1 MNNYKL
7 KIEYN
12 GTNYSGWQIQPNVPT
27 VQDEITKAL
36 KQITGS
42 EINLIG
48 SGRTDSGVHAL
59 GQVANFQIE
68 DELNIRKVKHSLNS
82 LLSKDISIS
91 EFEEVDV
98 DFHSRFDAKLRSYL
112 YLFTNSK
119 SPFYNEFSYHYS
131 PIFNLEIEK
140 LNEISSNLIGK
151 HDFTSFSKKNT
162 DTENMVCDISF
173 AKWRRVK
180 NKIIFRVD
188 GNRFLHGMV
197 RTIVGTILE
206 IAEKNKSIEEIN
218 EIVAAKNR
226 DAAGRSAPAK
236 GLFLLDVKYCNK

>member
-1 MNNYKL
+1 MKNYKL

-12 GTNYSGWQIQPNVPT
+12 GTNFSGWQIQPNVPT
-27 VQDEITKAL
+27 VQAEITSAL

-59 GQVANFQIE
+59 GQVANFQI
-68 DELNIRKVKHSLNS
+68 DNELDIRKAKHSLNS
-82 LLSKDISIS
+82 LLSKNIAIS

-112 YLFTNSK
+112 YIFTNNK
-119 SPFYNEFSYHYS
+119 SPFHNDYSYNYS
-131 PIFNLEIEK
+131 PIFNLKIEM
-140 LNEISSNLIGK
+140 LNKISKNILGE

-162 DTENMVCDISF
+162 DTENMICAVSL
-173 AKWRRVK
+173 AKWRKVK
-180 NKIIFRVD
+180 NQIVFRID

-197 RTIVGTILE
+197 RTIVGTVLE
-206 IAEKNKSIEEIN
+206 IAEKNKLNHEIN
-218 EIVAAKNR
+218 TIIAAKNR
-226 DAAGRSAPAK
+226 DVAGRSVPAK
-236 GLFLLDVKYCNK
+236 GLFLLDVKY

>member
-1 MNNYKL
+1 MKNYKL

-27 VQDEITKAL
+27 IQNEITKAL

-59 GQVANFQIE
+59 GQVANFQVE

-82 LLSKDISIS
+82 LLQNEIAIS
-91 EFEEVDV
+91 ELIEVNV

-112 YLFTNSK
+112 YLCTSSK
-119 SPFYNEFSYHYS
+119 SPFYNEYSYHYS
-131 PIFNLEIEK
+131 PIFNLELEK
-140 LNEISSNLIGK
+140 LNEISKNILGE

-162 DTENMVCDISF
+162 DTENMVCDVSL

-180 NKIIFRVD
+180 NHIIFRID

-197 RTIVGTILE
+197 RTIVGTVLE
-206 IAEKNKSIEEIN
+206 IAEKNKSIDEIN
-218 EIVAAKNR
+218 KIVTAKNR
-226 DAAGRSAPAK
+226 DVAGRSVPAK
-236 GLFLLDVKYCNK
+236 GLFLLDVKY

>member
-1 MNNYKL
+1 MKNYKL

-12 GTNYSGWQIQPNVPT
+12 GANFSGWQIQPNVPT
-27 VQDEITKAL
+27 IQGEITNAL
-36 KQITGS
+36 KQIIGS

-68 DELNIRKVKHSLNS
+68 DELNIHKVKHSLNS
-82 LLSKDISIS
+82 LLPNDIAIS
-91 EFEEVDV
+91 EFEEVDA

-112 YLFTNSK
+112 YLFTNNK
-119 SPFYNEFSYHYS
+119 SPFYNEYSYNYS
-131 PIFNLEIEK
+131 PIFNLEIER
-140 LNEISSNLIGK
+140 LNEISNYILGE

-162 DTENMVCDISF
+162 DTENMVCNISL

-180 NKIIFRVD
+180 GHINFRID

-197 RTIVGTILE
+197 RTIVGTVLE
-206 IAEKNKSIEEIN
+206 IAEKNKLNHEIN
-218 EIVAAKNR
+218 KIVAAKNR
-226 DAAGRSAPAK
+226 DIAGRSVPAK
-236 GLFLLDVKYCNK
+236 GLFLLDVKY

>member
-1 MNNYKL
+1 MKNYKL
-7 KIEYN
+7 KIEYK
-12 GTNYSGWQIQPNVPT
+12 GTSYSGWQIQPNVPT
-27 VQDEITKAL
+27 IQNEIAKAL
-36 KQITGS
+36 KQITGR

-82 LLSKDISIS
+82 LLSNDIAIS
-91 EFEEVDV
+91 ELIEVDEK
-98 DFHSRFDAKLRSYL
+98 FHSRFDAKLRSYL
-112 YLFTNSK
+112 YLFTNNK
-119 SPFYNEFSYHYS
+119 SPFYNDLSYNYS

-140 LNEISSNLIGK
+140 LSEISNNILGE

-162 DTENMVCDISF
+162 DTENMVCDISL

-180 NKIIFRVD
+180 NQIIFRID

-206 IAEKNKSIEEIN
+206 IAEKNKSISEISK
-218 EIVAAKNR
+218 IVEARNR
-226 DAAGRSAPAK
+226 DVAGRSVPAK
-236 GLFLLDVKYCNK
+236 GLFLLDVKY